1 MCGIFGI
8 WNTKLNVAEATYF
21 GLFALQ
27 HRGQESAGIAVA
39 TSEKITM
46 LKELGLVS
54 QVFDKEKLLSL
65 GTGHAAIGHT
75 RYSTTGSVV
84 VDNAQPMMASFKG
97 EPVAVVHNGNLINT
111 EELRAECIERGHV
124 FKGTSDTEVIAALID
139 DAKNS
144 DIEQAILSIMGKI
157 SGAYSLVFLTRD
169 KIIAVRDPMGIRPL
183 VVGKLDSNGYV
194 ISSEDCAMMVVGA
207 SFSREI
213 LPGELLTIDA
223 TGTHTRMFIQQ
234 SERQGACSFE
244 YIYFARPDSVFNGRS
259 LYSIREKMG
268 RNLFREHP
276 VEADAVISVPDSGT
290 PAAIGFGKESGIGFA
305 EGLIKNRY
313 IGRTFIQPE
322 QLLREVGVKLKLNPI
337 IDAIKGKRIVIV
349 DDSIVR
355 GTTSKKIVKLLRDSG
370 AKEVHFRVSSPM
382 VMNPCFYGIDTATKK
397 ELIAAN
403 MDVEAIRRELN
414 VDSLGYLSLEGLLNA
429 IHLPKKSLCLACFD
443 GDYPIPVSNTMKKS
457 KYLFD
462 QPTTPL

>member
-1 MCGIFGI
+1 MCGIFGV
-8 WNTKLNVAEATYF
+8 WTAKLNVAEAVYF

-27 HRGQESAGIAVA
+27 HRGQESAGIAVVTA
-39 TSEKITM
+39 EKMTM
-46 LKELGLVS
+46 LKDLGLVS

-84 VDNAQPMMASFKG
+84 VDNAQPMMTTFRG
-97 EPVAVVHNGNLINT
+97 QPVAVVHNGNLINT
-111 EELRAECIERGHV
+111 EELRQECIDRGHQFV
-124 FKGTSDTEVIAALID
+124 GTSDTEVIAALIK
-139 DAKNS
+139 DA
-144 DIEQAILSIMGKI
+144 DTIDLEQAILEMMGKI
-157 SGAYSLVFLTRD
+157 NGAYSLVFLT
-169 KIIAVRDPMGIRPL
+169 KEKMIAVRDPMGIRPL
-183 VVGKLDSNGYV
+183 VVGTLDSNGYV
-194 ISSEDCAMMVVGA
+194 ISSEDCALMVVGA
-207 SFSREI
+207 KFSREI
-213 LPGELLTIDA
+213 LPGELLTIDGI
-223 TGTHTRMFIQQ
+223 GTHTRMFIQQ
-234 SERQGACSFE
+234 SQRQGACSFE

-276 VEADAVISVPDSGT
+276 VEADVVISVPDSGT
-290 PAAIGFGKESGIGFA
+290 PAAIGFAKESGVGFA

-337 IDAIKGKRIVIV
+337 VDAIKGKRIVIV

-355 GTTSKKIVKLLRDSG
+355 GTTSKKIVKLLRDTG

-414 VDSLGYLSLEGLLNA
+414 VDSLGYLSLDGLLNA
-429 IHLPKKSLCLACFD
+429 IHLPKRSLCLACFD
-443 GDYPIPVSNTMKKS
+443 GDYPIPVSNSLKKS

-462 QPTTPL
+462 QKVDGS